1 MTFRTSRHR
10 GVGEKKA
17 KTKLFASMYLLF
29 MTVCH
34 SFENSVFSKS
44 TGAEATGFGL
54 KGIDLWMDWNYG
66 RKIGLLEISHLQ

>member
-1 MTFRTSRHR
+1 MTFRTSRQR
-10 GVGEKKA
+10 GGEKKGKDKA
-17 KTKLFASMYLLF
+17 
-29 MTVCH
+29 VCIDVLVIYDCLSL

-66 RKIGLLEISHLQ
+66 RKMGLLEISHLQ